1 MAWALRALWVRSLDE
16 NTFHKQRHLDDGE
29 GSLQN
34 NTIIL
39 ILHDFKY
46 LLDG

>member
-16 NTFHKQRHLDDGE
+16 DTCHKQRHLDD

-46 LLDG
+46 SLDG